1 MNKKFFAYIEY
12 DKESKVYVGYIP
24 SVNGV
29 HTQADT
35 FEELNI
41 KFRLIIDCF
50 DLKNIGMTT

>member
-24 SVNGV
+24 SVNGA

-35 FEELNI
+35 LEEFNI